1 MEIELLHHVSLNVA
15 DLDRS
20 RRFYLEILGLPEIPR
35 PPFNFPG
42 AWFQVGATQQL
53 HLIVYE
59 GGTFREGKAVG
70 TRDNH
75 FAIRVRS
82 YRRVVEF
89 LRSKGY
95 REDAARSTCNGWSCS
110 RMPPRASRRS
120 IYSTPTGTSSKSTP
134 KRTSTALGAGLSGRY
149 FSVAALRVL

>member
-20 RRFYLEILGLPEIPR
+20 RRFYLEILGLPEIAR
-35 PPFNFPG
+35 PNFNFPG
-42 AWFQVGATQQL
+42 AWFQVGANQQL

-59 GGTFREGKAVG
+59 GGTFRGGKGVG

-75 FAIRVRS
+75 FAVRVRS
-82 YRRVVEF
+82 YRAAVEF

-95 REDAARSTCNGWSCS
+95 DEDAAPLDLQ
-110 RMPPRASRRS
+110 RMVLQPHATAGFPQ
-120 IYSTPTGTSSKSTP
+120 IYITDPDRHIIEINAEK
-134 KRTSTALGAGLSGRY
+134 LD
-149 FSVAALRVL
+149 